1 MLSAFGHLLID
12 PDALDRRERIDELR
26 RELAEIRGIASE
38 AGDHALH
45 VRNLIDSSDGEIL

>member
-1 MLSAFGHLLID
+1 MTADINAVLAELQ
-12 PDALDRRERIDELR
+12 ALRAEVAELR